1 MPSPKDLFLENRIVA
16 IVRLDRLDR
25 SRDLVRTLLD
35 AGIRCV
41 EFTLTNPETP
51 GWIEKLL
58 NDEPRFREGT
68 ACLGLGSVRNVSEAE
83 LAARVGAQ
91 FVVTPIASKP
101 VVDVCKTHNIPIA
114 AGAYTPTEIASMW
127 EAGADWVKVFPVRN
141 LGPGYIRDVLAP
153 MPYLKLMPTGGIDA
167 SNAREFLQAGAT
179 AVGVGGTLCRA
190 SWVDAGQWDLIH
202 RAATELV
209 QSVSI

>member
-68 ACLGLGSVRNVSEAE
+68 ACLLS
-83 LAARVGAQ
+83 
-91 FVVTPIASKP
+91 
-101 VVDVCKTHNIPIA
+101 
-114 AGAYTPTEIASMW
+114 
-127 EAGADWVKVFPVRN
+127 
-141 LGPGYIRDVLAP
+141 
-153 MPYLKLMPTGGIDA
+153 
-167 SNAREFLQAGAT
+167 
-179 AVGVGGTLCRA
+179 
-190 SWVDAGQWDLIH
+190 LIH
-202 RAATELV
+202 
-209 QSVSI
+209 I